1 MLERGNYPE
10 TLAPQPMDL
19 KFIDLDRIFSVLRRQ
34 MRVIGLC
41 VAIMLALGLI
51 YLMLAPRSYVSAGQ
65 ILIDKNLEQVAD
77 GTTVSVSAVDLEA
90 QVLNQIEVLRS
101 SRIAMAVAEAEHL
114 TTDRKFLSPPP
125 SFTGRIRGAF
135 SSLLS
140 PFLGHGAVVDAA
152 PPQASIDDVAGMLRS
167 NVQID
172 RMGRSAIIRVSYEA
186 ASPELAQRIARAYG
200 NAVVQDQLNADLD
213 ATKAAGDW
221 MQQRLTEI
229 GASQREANLAI
240 QKFRQDSGLSVD
252 QDRTLSDK
260 RVEALS
266 EQLATAQAETG
277 RMRAL
282 SNQVQ
287 AVIAAGPEAAANN
300 VGLLAQSEN
309 TTTNPQIATVRTQ
322 YANLVSRIA
331 EVTSAFGPDHPQLVA
346 LNAQKAALNGQIFA
360 QLQGLNEQYLTQLQI
375 AEQQEVGLRRDIDT
389 EGTADNDANQAQ
401 IQLNELQQRSTA
413 LGLLYNTFLG
423 RYEEAIQQQSFPIP
437 AVRVI
442 TEALLP
448 DSPSS
453 PRTLIVLAAAFI
465 AGLFMGLAFGTF
477 NELRERAF
485 RTGAQVSNELGVR
498 FLGYLPQLE
507 LGKASRDPKQRANLI
522 HRFLRNQVVRRGSN
536 TPTTPFLET
545 LKSGKLAL
553 RSARKDGGGVVGVV
567 SALPGEGKTTF
578 AVAFAEMLVG
588 SGSKVLLVD
597 ADLRQPGASRL
608 ISSEAEF
615 GLMDLAEGK
624 SWRQIAQTDAET
636 GLVSV
641 PANTSGVVGRTN
653 DFLSSPAMQTFL
665 AEARREFDYVVI
677 DLPPLG
683 PVVDAMSVLPWTD
696 GFILVT
702 EWGKT
707 PRRLVRAIIGREPE
721 LSGEL
726 LGVVLNKVD
735 FKKLP
740 RYSEAGGVERFV
752 DVYQRYYQVETEVE
766 PATR

>member
-10 TLAPQPMDL
+10 TMAPQPTDL
-19 KFIDLDRIFSVLRRQ
+19 KFIDLDRIFAVLRRQ
-34 MRVIGLC
+34 LRVIGLC
-41 VAIMLALGLI
+41 IAIALTLGVI
-51 YLMLAPRSYVSAGQ
+51 YLSLAPRSYVSAGQ
-65 ILIDKNLEQVAD
+65 ILIDKNLEQVVDSSA
-77 GTTVSVSAVDLEA
+77 VSVSAVELES

-114 TTDRKFLSPPP
+114 TTDAEFLNPPP
-125 SFTGRIRGAF
+125 SFTGRLRGMV

-140 PFLGHGAVVDAA
+140 PFRGHGDTVNVA
-152 PPQASIDDVAGMLRS
+152 PPKASIDDVAGMLRA
-167 NVQID
+167 NVQVE
-172 RMGRSAIIRVSYEA
+172 RMGRSSIIRVSYEA
-186 ASPELAQRIARAYG
+186 SSPELAQRIARAYG
-200 NAVVQDQLNADLD
+200 TAVLQDQLNADLD

-221 MQQRLTEI
+221 MQQRLSEI
-229 GASQREANLAI
+229 GASQRDANQAI
-240 QKFRQDSGLSVD
+240 QQFRQDSGLSVD
-252 QDRTLSDK
+252 QDRTLSNK

-266 EQLATAQAETG
+266 DQLATAQAETG
-277 RMRAL
+277 HIRAL
-282 SNQVQ
+282 SNQLQ
-287 AVIAAGPEAAANN
+287 AVIAAGPTAAANN
-300 VGLLAQSEN
+300 VALLVQSEPTN
-309 TTTNPQIATVRTQ
+309 TEILTLRTQ

-331 EVTSAFGPDHPQLVA
+331 AVTSTFGADHPQLLA
-346 LNAQKAALNGQIFA
+346 LNAEKTALNGQIFA
-360 QLQGLNEQYLTQLQI
+360 QLESLNEQYLTQLQV
-375 AEQQEVGLRRDIDT
+375 AQQQEVGLRRDIDS
-389 EGTADNDANQAQ
+389 EGQSGHDVSQAQ
-401 IQLNELQQRSTA
+401 VELDELQQRSTA
-413 LGLLYNTFLG
+413 LGILYNSFLG
-423 RYEEAIQQQSFPIP
+423 RYEESIQQQSFPIP

-448 DSPSS
+448 DSASS
-453 PRTLIVLAAAFI
+453 PRPLIVLIAALI
-465 AGLFMGLAFGTF
+465 GGLFMGLAFGTY

-485 RTGAQVSNELGVR
+485 RTGAQVSNELGLR

-507 LGKASRDPKQRANLI
+507 LGKAGRDPKQRATLI
-522 HRFLRNQVVRRGSN
+522 HRFLRNQVAGRGSN
-536 TPTTPFLET
+536 VPTTPFLET

-578 AVAFAEMLVG
+578 AVSFAEMLVG

-597 ADLRQPGASRL
+597 ADLRQLGASRL
-608 ISSEAEF
+608 IGSAAEH
-615 GLMDLAEGK
+615 GLMDMAEGK
-624 SWRQIAQTDAET
+624 SWREIAQTSSET
-636 GLVSV
+636 GLVTV

-653 DFLSSPAMQTFL
+653 DFLSSPAMKTFL

-707 PRRLVRAIIGREPE
+707 PRRLVRNIIGREPE
-721 LSGEL
+721 LAGEL

-740 RYSEAGGVERFV
+740 RYSEVGGVERFV
-752 DVYQRYYQVETEVE
+752 DVYQRYYQVETTVE
-766 PATR
+766 PAPQ